1 MWQNVKY
8 YAIAYG
14 IVVLGALVST
24 GFDLLERAFP
34 EFGPLNQLAANLSGI
49 TFGSVIMVVG
59 LIRDKR
65 FSDAQEEA
73 NKQRKRA
80 ENAEAAIAQANLKA
94 EAAIA
99 EANQR
104 TEQAEQAIQQA
115 EQANQQA
122 EQERLRAQKAEA
134 ELARVRAEREA
145 EILAR
150 IRRLEEFT
158 GMTPQPPAD

>member
-1 MWQNVKY
+1 MHLMWQNVKY

-24 GFDLLERAFP
+24 GFDLMENAFP

-99 EANQR
+99 KAHQ
-104 TEQAEQAIQQA
+104 QAEQAIQ
-115 EQANQQA
+115 NA
-122 EQERLRAQKAEA
+122 EQERQRAQKAEA
-134 ELARVRAEREA
+134 ELARVRAEHAA

-158 GMTPQPPAD
+158 GMTPEPPVD

>member
-1 MWQNVKY
+1 MHFPGKTLMWQNVKY

-14 IVVLGALVST
+14 IVVLGAMVST
-24 GFDLLERAFP
+24 GFDLVENSAL

-65 FSDAQEEA
+65 FSDAQAEA

-80 ENAEAAIAQANLKA
+80 ENAEAAIAQAN
-94 EAAIA
+94 
-99 EANQR
+99 
-104 TEQAEQAIQQA
+104 QQA
-115 EQANQQA
+115 EVAIAQANQQA
-122 EQERLRAQKAEA
+122 EQERQRAQKAEA
-134 ELARVRAEREA
+134 ELARVRAEHET

-150 IRRLEEFT
+150 IRRLEEFA
-158 GMTPQPPAD
+158 GMTPEPPAN

>member
-14 IVVLGALVST
+14 IVVLGTLVST
-24 GFDLLERAFP
+24 GFDLIENSPL

-80 ENAEAAIAQANLKA
+80 ESAEAAIAQAN
-94 EAAIA
+94 
-99 EANQR
+99 
-104 TEQAEQAIQQA
+104 QQA
-115 EQANQQA
+115 EQAVQQA

-134 ELARVRAEREA
+134 ELARVRAEHEA

-158 GMTPQPPAD
+158 GMTPEPPAD